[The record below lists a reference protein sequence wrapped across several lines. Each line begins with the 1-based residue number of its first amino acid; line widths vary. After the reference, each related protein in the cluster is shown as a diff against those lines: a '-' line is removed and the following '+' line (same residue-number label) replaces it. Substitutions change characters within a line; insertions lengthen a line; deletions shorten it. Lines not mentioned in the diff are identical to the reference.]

1 MLSSE
6 PTSIALRRLTAGILY
21 QPVSLDRGA
30 LASFYAQA
38 STVFEF
44 TTFNLLPDGGRMAL
58 GPAGQEDDL
67 IIQPTRAQVNMSL
80 GAPWEA
86 VVQRAMGQVD
96 AARQFLRLK
105 QFVAFGVK
113 IVGSFPLGE
122 PSASFLE
129 HRLVRS
135 DAPLDRLGLG
145 RVGTGFRFNF
155 RRDEN
160 IWDVRL
166 EPLFQDVSQ
175 IYVEVDAQKTQ
186 PFNDLRPA
194 QEWLEGVERYVNREL
209 LDFLRNLPS

>member
-6 PTSIALRRLTAGILY
+6 PTAITLRRLTAGILY
-21 QPVSLDRGA
+21 QPVGVDRQSLA
-30 LASFYAQA
+30 NFYAQA

-44 TTFNLLPDGGRMAL
+44 TGFNLLPDGGRMSL
-58 GPAGQEDDL
+58 GAAGAEDDL
-67 IIQPTRAQVNMSL
+67 IIQPTRAQVNMNL

-86 VVQRAMGQVD
+86 VVQRAMGQFD
-96 AARQFLRLK
+96 AVRQFLRLN
-105 QFVAFGVK
+105 QYVAFGVK
-113 IVGSFPLGE
+113 IVGSFALGE

-129 HRLVRS
+129 HRLIRS

-145 RVGTGFRFNF
+145 RVGTGFRVNF
-155 RRDEN
+155 RRDDN
-160 IWDVRL
+160 IWDIRM

-186 PFNDLRPA
+186 GFSDLRDA
-194 QEWLEGVERYVNREL
+194 QSWLEGVERYINREL